1 MTMQIK
7 AIVLYHRDGRVRELA
22 FRLGALNV
30 ITGQSRTGK
39 SAIIDIV
46 DYCLGRSSF
55 NVFEGVNRDVVGWY
69 GLMLRMGDSDVFVA
83 KPAPKDNA
91 VSQSSV
97 HLQIGTD
104 LKVPTLDQL
113 QINTNDDG
121 LIQQLSTMLRISPNL
136 SVPGELHT
144 REPLEA
150 TLDHTKFYLFQEQGE
165 IANRAIL
172 FHRQNEP
179 FIPQAIKD
187 SLPYLLGAE
196 PEDRLALAREEREL
210 RRKLK
215 LYERRAREVS
225 AVGSAELSQCNQ
237 LVDEAR
243 SVGLIPQGADATT
256 LEKARAHLERA
267 KNWSP
272 TNSPEDN
279 ADEGSQL
286 ELNIQLDRARAEYGE
301 LYDALVQARNFE
313 FESRGFDKA
322 MGEQA
327 ERLKSI
333 DIMPAG
339 LMEAD
344 ACPLCGSSHSTPTSK
359 RLRDSLHAL
368 ERELREVELHRPR
381 VEGRLAELERRVS
394 GARQKVQAI
403 QYRLRVAVGAQD
415 DQLAQRDV
423 QARIARVVGRIS
435 LYLESVH
442 EVAPDSVL
450 PAEIESLKARL
461 AALAEILDRDAVAE
475 QMASIL
481 NRVGVTMTR
490 LADQLELEL
499 KCPYRLDTTNLTVV
513 ADADRAVP
521 MARMGSASNWLGCHL
536 IAMLALHRHFIENKR
551 PVPGFLIIDQP
562 SQVYFPSTAA
572 YKQLDGSKEGL
583 AILEKGDADLSAVGN
598 MFKVLYQQVQ
608 ELAPGFQV
616 IVTEH
621 ANLPEEWFQVCLV
634 EPPWRDGRA
643 LIPSDWL

>member
-1 MTMQIK
+1 
-7 AIVLYHRDGRVRELA
+7 
-22 FRLGALNV
+22 
-30 ITGQSRTGK
+30 
-39 SAIIDIV
+39 
-46 DYCLGRSSF
+46 
-55 NVFEGVNRDVVGWY
+55 
-69 GLMLRMGDSDVFVA
+69 MLRMGSSDVFVA

-91 VSQSSV
+91 ASQSSV
-97 HLQIGTD
+97 HLQIGSD
-104 LKVPTLDQL
+104 LKVPPLDQL
-113 QINTNDDG
+113 QINTNDEG

-136 SVPGELHT
+136 SVPGESHT
-144 REPLEA
+144 RAPIEA

-179 FIPQAIKD
+179 FLPQAIKD

-210 RRKLK
+210 RRSLK
-215 LYERRAREVS
+215 LYERRVREVS

-243 SVGLIPQGADATT
+243 SVGLIPQDADATT
-256 LEKARAHLERA
+256 LEMARAHLERI

-272 TNSPEDN
+272 TNSPQDN
-279 ADEGSQL
+279 ADGGSQF

-301 LYDALVQARNFE
+301 YYDALVQARNFE
-313 FESRGFDKA
+313 FESRRFDDA
-322 MGEQA
+322 IGEQA

-339 LMEAD
+339 LKEID
-344 ACPLCGSSHSTPTSK
+344 TCPLCGSGHSTPTSK
-359 RLRDSLHAL
+359 RLRDSLQAL
-368 ERELREVELHRPR
+368 ERELKDVESQRPR
-381 VEGRLAELERRVS
+381 IEGRLAELEQRVS

-423 QARIARVVGRIS
+423 QAQIARVVGRIS

-442 EVAPDSVL
+442 EAAPDSAL
-450 PAEIESLKARL
+450 PAQIEKLKARL

-475 QMASIL
+475 QMTSIL
-481 NRVGVTMTR
+481 NRLGVTMTR
-490 LADQLELEL
+490 LAGQLELEL
-499 KCPYRLDTTNLTVV
+499 KCPYRLDATNLTVV
-513 ADADRAVP
+513 ADAIRAVP

-583 AILEKGDADLSAVGN
+583 AVLEKGDADLSAVGN

-608 ELAPGFQV
+608 ELAPELQV

-621 ANLPEEWFQVCLV
+621 ANLPDDWFQNCLV